1 MGKFFYKRIVI
12 LALVVFLSSCGK
24 ETPEKYFN
32 AAVLNTNL
40 IQGFAGP
47 GFNRQLESP
56 SVKLS
61 EDESETLPMTR
72 SEVVSS
78 MTEKAEE
85 SYQNVKSLK
94 VTDDTKDMIDASL
107 KLYEYIIPVYKNEY
121 SQLAVLYD
129 SNASEEQIGNMT
141 KSIHDNYFPGFTER
155 YSKLISAGKTYA
167 EKNSI
172 KVHWAD

>member
-12 LALVVFLSSCGK
+12 LALVIFLSSCGK

-32 AAVLNTNL
+32 VAVLNTNL

-61 EDESETLPMTR
+61 EDGNETMTMSR
-72 SEVVSS
+72 REVVNSI
-78 MTEKAEE
+78 TENAEE
-85 SYQNVKSLK
+85 SYSNVKSLK
-94 VTDDTKDMIDASL
+94 VTDDTKEMIDASI

-121 SQLAVLYD
+121 SELAVLYD
-129 SNASEEQIGNMT
+129 NSAPEEQIGNLT